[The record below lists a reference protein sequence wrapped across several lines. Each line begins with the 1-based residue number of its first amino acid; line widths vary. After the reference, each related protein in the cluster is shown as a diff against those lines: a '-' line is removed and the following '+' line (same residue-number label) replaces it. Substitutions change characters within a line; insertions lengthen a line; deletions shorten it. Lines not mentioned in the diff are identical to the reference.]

1 MTQLESIDAYR
12 ATLVA
17 KISSLAEKM
26 GEAKSRLDKV
36 DEARNILAGLDPG
49 VIEAMGYAQCKP
61 GAGKKN
67 FSENTAQQYREFART
82 PKTCKEFAAHFRTNL
97 RNARVKVYSMSRFGV
112 LRRVSKGVFVAA

>member
-61 GAGKKN
+61 GAVKKN
-67 FSENTAQQYREFART
+67 FSKHTEQQYREFAST
-82 PKTCKEFAAHFRTNL
+82 PRSIQEMAAHFGTNV
-97 RNARVKVYSMSRFGV
+97 RNARSKVYSMRAHGI